1 MKNGKIL
8 KRVIIG
14 YIILCVIIGGI
25 VAISVIGGMQN
36 TNPDYQKLLNFFVV
50 ASIIA
55 DIVAIYAC
63 YSVVKLIKTPLIKLN
78 NITKQMVEGDIDIE
92 INEIEED
99 EFKVLFEGYKK
110 MVEATRE
117 NAMVAEQ
124 IASGNLTV
132 TPKVRGQKDV
142 LGKALL
148 NLVEGNNKVLTGIH
162 ESSSQ
167 LSAGASQVASASQ
180 ALAQGSTE
188 QASAIEEI
196 TASMEEIAKKTKEN
210 ASLSSS
216 VDQMVNTMLENVKTS
231 GVKMQGVVEAM
242 NDISHSSHSISKV
255 IKTIDD
261 IAFQTNIL
269 ALNATVEAARA
280 GAHGKGFAVVAE
292 EVKNLAEKSAAAAQE
307 TAELIQNSMTKVEC
321 GSENVEAMGV
331 ALNVLQE
338 IIGEVVKSVDNIA
351 VSSNDQAVA
360 VTQINQAIDQVS
372 QVVQTNSATSQQC
385 ASASEE
391 LSNHS
396 QRLKDMLGQYR
407 LRGGN
412 AFYAQNNYSSVNDR
426 FQVNAGMDRYAPNTN
441 YNRIISLD
449 ESMGK
454 Y

>member
-8 KRVIIG
+8 NRVINN
-14 YIILCVIIGGI
+14 YIILCIIIAVI
-25 VAISVIGGMQN
+25 VAISIMAGVSNRDPEYQKTMNLFVIGC
-36 TNPDYQKLLNFFVV
+36 
-50 ASIIA
+50 
-55 DIVAIYAC
+55 IVACVITIYAC
-63 YSVVKLIKTPLIKLN
+63 YSVVKAIKTPLIKLN
-78 NITKQMVEGDIDIE
+78 EITKQMVEGNVDIE
-92 INEIEED
+92 INDIED
-99 EFKVLFEGYKK
+99 NEFRSLFEGYKK
-110 MVEATRE
+110 MIEATRE
-117 NAMVAEQ
+117 NAKVAEQ
-124 IASGNLTV
+124 LAIGNLTV
-132 TPKVRGQKDV
+132 TPKVRGQKDI
-142 LGKALL
+142 LGRALV
-148 NLVEGNNKVLTGIH
+148 NLVESNNGVLSGIR
-162 ESSSQ
+162 ESGVQ

-216 VDQMVNTMLENVKTS
+216 VDQMVDTMLDNVKIS
-231 GVKMQGVVEAM
+231 EAKMQGVVEAM
-242 NDISHSSHSISKV
+242 NDISHSSNSISKV

-307 TAELIQNSMTKVEC
+307 TAELIQNSITKVEC
-321 GSENVEAMGV
+321 GSANVQEMGS
-331 ALNVLQE
+331 ALDILQE
-338 IIGEVVKSVDNIA
+338 IIAKVVKSVDSIA
-351 VSSNDQAVA
+351 VSSNDQAIA

-372 QVVQTNSATSQQC
+372 QVVQTNSATSQEC

-396 QRLKDMLGQYR
+396 QKLKDMINQYR
-407 LRGGN
+407 LKGN
-412 AFYAQNNYSSVNDR
+412 TSFYASNGYENVVGKPQTNSVFDNGD
-426 FQVNAGMDRYAPNTN
+426 PNTN
-441 YNRIISLD
+441 YNKIISLD
-449 ESMGK
+449 ENMGK